1 MHRNTLTI
9 MSFVCIAATVLA
21 AAANAEPSA
30 PKPAKEIAA
39 PQTGQADKTLQART
53 IARLEAYLSNIS
65 TLKAKFN
72 QVAPNGDVSSGTFS
86 LKRPGKMRWDYD
98 PPIPLL
104 LVSDGKTITYYDSDL
119 GQVNYMSV
127 DDTLASFL
135 ARKDILLNSP
145 AIELK
150 EFSAKDSAIRVTIV
164 ERAKPTEGSLT
175 LEFSDNPLALRFMG
189 VTDAS
194 GNVTQ
199 VQLQNAQFG
208 AQLADSFFVFKDPR
222 GVTVR
227 KRN

>member
-1 MHRNTLTI
+1 MNRNTLAI
-9 MSFVCIAATVLA
+9 MSLVCIVTTVLA
-21 AAANAEPSA
+21 AAANAET
-30 PKPAKEIAA
+30 KPVAKTQATS
-39 PQTGQADKTLQART
+39 QVSLADKTLKART
-53 IARLEAYLSNIS
+53 VARLEAYLSS
-65 TLKAKFN
+65 LTTLKARFN
-72 QVAPNGDVSSGTFS
+72 QVAPNGDVSSGTFT

-98 PPIPLL
+98 PPVPIL
-104 LVSDGKTITYYDSDL
+104 LVSDGSTITYYDSEL
-119 GQVNYMSV
+119 EQVNYIDM

-150 EFSAKDSAIRVTIV
+150 DFSAEASAIRVTVV

-175 LEFSDNPLALRFMG
+175 LEFSDNPLTLRFMN

-194 GNVTQ
+194 GNATR

-208 AQLADSFFVFKDPR
+208 VAVADSLFRFKDPR